1 MAARNSTARGTPETQ
16 TLEQPIM
23 SHHFEG
29 QNTLWDELAEEALH
43 YLELIK
49 ALKHLPANHPDRD
62 ILETA
67 LYGSL
72 AHLEVHSREMNETIR
87 LELEEEA

>member
-1 MAARNSTARGTPETQ
+1 MTTQNTSARATTETQ
-16 TLEQPIM
+16 TIQQAVMP
-23 SHHFEG
+23 HYFNG
-29 QNTLWDELAEEALH
+29 QNTLWDELAEDTAH

-49 ALKHLPANHPDRD
+49 ALKQLPANHPDRD

-87 LELEEEA
+87 LELEEQE